1 MAPRLAIRENLHF
14 LLVETTSHLALLKEY
29 LDQPSV
35 HIATRLMERKGYVES
50 LRRTIQ
56 DYALRQMTASAK
68 READRQHYRS
78 VELIATHLERIAELC
93 RDALVQASHIDDHRR
108 LRLKEFRSMLER
120 VDEALVQIA
129 PALQQQNT
137 AQALKI
143 GKVEQK
149 LDRDYYRLLKE
160 ETLALKK
167 AKRPADAIN
176 QILLAHRIEQMG
188 DALLAISEAIISV
201 CMGQHFN
208 TERFH
213 ALSDSIGD
221 LKAVNGLDDVQVV
234 SLAQTRSGSAVNA
247 LSDEDDVTHAVFKDG
262 RKRKLKEERQRV
274 ADWHEILPGIAPRIL
289 SYRKQGDSASLLIE
303 HLVGETFEQ
312 ILLHGSDKL
321 LQEAFEQLT
330 RTLKRIWHETRSDKP
345 VGADYSGQLNK
356 RLPDVYAVHPAFDTS
371 ASAIGGLEL
380 AGFKSQLMQLKQLE
394 KGLKAPFSVYIHGDF
409 NVDNIIYDP
418 GEGRINFIDLHRSRY
433 MDYLQDVSVFM
444 VSCYRLRVF
453 DPRIRQR
460 IQAISH
466 EFYRFARRYAG
477 KQGDESFET
486 RLALGLI
493 RSFAT
498 STRFILDKSLSW
510 AMFNRAVYL
519 MQRLL
524 EAQGS
529 TQPFKLPIEEVF
541 VG

>member
-1 MAPRLAIRENLHF
+1 MAPRHAIRENLHF

-35 HIATRLMERKGYVES
+35 HIATRLMERRGYVES
-50 LRRTIQ
+50 LRHTIQ
-56 DYALRQMTASAK
+56 DYALRQMAASAK

-78 VELIATHLERIAELC
+78 VELIATYLERIAELC
-93 RDALVQASHIDDHRR
+93 RDALVQASHIDDRRR
-108 LRLKEFRSMLER
+108 LGLKEFRSMLER
-120 VDEALVQIA
+120 VDEALAQIE
-129 PALQQQNT
+129 PALQEQNT

-149 LDRDYYRLLKE
+149 LDRDYCRLLKE
-160 ETLALKK
+160 ETRALKK

-176 QILLAHRIEQMG
+176 RILLAHRIEQMG
-188 DALLAISEAIISV
+188 DTLLAISEAIISV

-234 SLAQTRSGSAVNA
+234 ALAQTRSGSAVNA

-274 ADWHEILPGIAPRIL
+274 ADWHEILPGIAPQIL

-321 LQEAFEQLT
+321 LQETFDQLT
-330 RTLKRIWHETRSDKP
+330 RTLKRIWRETRSDKP
-345 VGADYSGQLNK
+345 VGADYIGQLSK
-356 RLPDVYAVHPAFDTS
+356 RLPDVYAIHPAFDTS
-371 ASAIGGLEL
+371 ASTIGGLEL

-394 KGLKAPFSVYIHGDF
+394 KSLMAPFSVYIHGDF
-409 NVDNIIYDP
+409 NIDNIIYDP
-418 GEGRINFIDLHRSRY
+418 GEERINFIDLHRSRH

-453 DPRIRQR
+453 DPRIRRR
-460 IQAISH
+460 IQAINH
-466 EFYRFARRYAG
+466 EFYRFVRQYAR

-529 TQPFKLPIEEVF
+529 KQPFKLPIKEVF

>member
-1 MAPRLAIRENLHF
+1 MAPRHAIRENLHF

-35 HIATRLMERKGYVES
+35 HIATRLVERRGYVES

-56 DYALRQMTASAK
+56 DYALRQMAASAK

-78 VELIATHLERIAELC
+78 VELIATYLERIAELC
-93 RDALVQASHIDDHRR
+93 RDALVQASHIDDQRR
-108 LRLKEFRSMLER
+108 LRLKDFRSMLER
-120 VDEALVQIA
+120 VDEALVQIE
-129 PALQQQNT
+129 PALQEQNT
-137 AQALKI
+137 VQALKI

-160 ETLALKK
+160 ETRALKK
-167 AKRPADAIN
+167 AKRPADTIN
-176 QILLAHRIEQMG
+176 RILLAHRIEQMG

-221 LKAVNGLDDVQVV
+221 LKAVNGLDGVQVV
-234 SLAQTRSGSAVNA
+234 ALAQTRSGSAVNA

-274 ADWHEILPGIAPRIL
+274 ADWHEILPGIAPQIL

-330 RTLKRIWHETRSDKP
+330 RTLKRIWRETRSDKP
-345 VGADYSGQLNK
+345 VGADYTGQLSK
-356 RLPDVYAVHPAFDTS
+356 RLPDVYAIHPAFDTS
-371 ASAIGGLEL
+371 ASTIGGLEL

-394 KGLKAPFSVYIHGDF
+394 KSLMAPFSVYIHGDF
-409 NVDNIIYDP
+409 NIDNIIYDP
-418 GEGRINFIDLHRSRY
+418 GEERINFIDLHRSRH

-453 DPRIRQR
+453 DPRIRRR
-460 IQAISH
+460 IQAINH
-466 EFYRFARRYAG
+466 EFYRFVRQYAR

-524 EAQGS
+524 EAQGGK
-529 TQPFKLPIEEVF
+529 QPFKLPIEEVF